1 MKIRSFIS
9 VLLCAATLR
18 AAPETPP
25 APVRLAVIGLVHDH
39 ARLLFPMLAGRSDI
53 QLVGIVEPNP
63 EVVAYYKSHFPL
75 DDSLFFPTFES
86 LLAKTKVQAVAAFTS
101 TAAHRRVV
109 EMCAPLGIDVMMEK
123 PLAADLDD
131 ARAISEAAEKG
142 GIQVVVNFET
152 TWYPSNQLAYDLVD
166 RQHAIGDVRK
176 ILVQVGNQGP
186 VGINTTP
193 YFSKWLTDPDQ
204 GGGALRDFGCYGAD
218 LVTWLMQGRRPDSVL
233 AVAQNFQKNYY
244 PRVEDESTII
254 LNYPTAQAII
264 QASWNWPYGRKDME
278 IYGKDGSAI
287 LPNRDVVRLRV
298 GDAAERVERAPALMP
313 PYTDQLSYLAAVV
326 RGEIRPSGLSS
337 LKVNLI
343 VTEILDAARES
354 ARTGERVRLA
364 PLDNS

>member
-1 MKIRSFIS
+1 
-9 VLLCAATLR
+9 
-18 AAPETPP
+18 
-25 APVRLAVIGLVHDH
+25 
-39 ARLLFPMLAGRSDI
+39 
-53 QLVGIVEPNP
+53 
-63 EVVAYYKSHFPL
+63 
-75 DDSLFFPTFES
+75 
-86 LLAKTKVQAVAAFTS
+86 
-101 TAAHRRVV
+101 
-109 EMCAPLGIDVMMEK
+109 
-123 PLAADLDD
+123 
-131 ARAISEAAEKG
+131 
-142 GIQVVVNFET
+142 
-152 TWYPSNQLAYDLVD
+152 
-166 RQHAIGDVRK
+166 VRK